1 MGAKR
6 REHLE
11 VIDVTPDAC
20 TAAGSFFHWL
30 KFKFDQSQMKAHEN
44 SRSAVS
50 MAWKLIIMQIE

>member
-11 VIDVTPDAC
+11 AVDVTPDAC
-20 TAAGSFFHWL
+20 TAAGSFFHL

-50 MAWKLIIMQIE
+50 MAWKLIMQIE